1 MSTEIDE
8 LQIKIEA
15 ESKSAEA
22 SLDLLVKKLDKLYG
36 SLGRIGGDNSRRAV
50 SSIELLG
57 NALNKAGKVDGSNLE
72 KLNSTIRKLSKLDS
86 EAIRTAANSVLMFS
100 NQVSGLTSIEKPAQS
115 LAVFASSISK
125 LGGKNAQQAIVT
137 IPQLSGALNLLMTEL
152 SKAPKVNK
160 NLIAMTNALANL
172 ASNGKKAGTA
182 SRALTTSLVKTNQ
195 ALSKTSKNADNVAA
209 SFGRMYLSFY
219 TVIRGLRALY
229 GSFEDA
235 MDLAETVNY
244 FEVTLDNIGKDA
256 VKTWNGMGYDSAEAY
271 AESFAKSLR
280 ENTEKLTGLS
290 LSETGQIGFS
300 EYEGLGLS
308 PGMVTQ
314 YSAMFAQ
321 VANSIGMTEKASVAL
336 SETFVRLGADWAS
349 LRNMDFEAV
358 YEKLASAMSG
368 QSRALRTLGVDISL
382 ARLQEEAYKHGIT
395 KTVAEMTQA
404 EKTYLRLISIVEQSE
419 VAYGDLANTISL
431 PANSIRL
438 LKQGLENFSTLTGTL
453 FMPMLQKALPIM
465 NGFVIA
471 LNRILVSIA
480 EMMGIDTKNIN
491 QSIGGI
497 DENFGDLGE
506 DIDGATEAANKFNK
520 AVRGWDELHI
530 LGGGLENQVGNIAGN
545 VELETAFYNSIE
557 KYRKAWEE
565 AYSQMENQAND
576 FADKLL
582 GGTDALEKIEDLTEA
597 IKDFREAMQPFG
609 EGFGKGFTQVF
620 ETLGGVSYRLITE
633 GLENISKVVGYF
645 DDDAVEKA
653 GEVMGGIVG
662 TLVVAAGI
670 KTTFAPLVTG
680 VGKLA
685 GALKNP
691 IFGTFALTSGILTL
705 INMANDTDYDAS
717 GVQEFADKVD
727 GLKDSLINLGE
738 EDTEGFTAASSLET
752 VYEKWQKIAFK
763 VGELTT
769 GEKGLLKLYGDQIK
783 AQCEGANEFIDE
795 NGAAFAGVGKEL
807 DDLIKKTVLYY
818 KVQGAKD
825 YMESLYVL
833 EAEFEIETGNAEKKI
848 DALVEKLQG
857 FNPKLTEETIR
868 KYADGIARG
877 VLDADA
883 IIRSGIKGEE
893 DFGIERNFLGFR
905 TEEGR
910 QIYED
915 VVNAMRD
922 LSTYYPKYDEALGLL
937 EETREK
943 MSAAAEN
950 YTEKQNEYNIAI
962 GEGTVE
968 VDKFREAAEK
978 NVKVNGIASEKFKI
992 LGGALDKAAEASEK
1006 AAEKA
1011 GLPVEPIDNLN
1022 TLSKEAAKGVIDLEE
1037 ALDGIN
1043 DKTFKTTL
1051 KVLFETPKLDFSTLI
1066 PNSINGVLGGFGI
1079 TLPKYAAGGFPEDG
1093 LFMANHSELVGKF
1106 SNGKTAVANNAQ
1118 ITQGIEEAAYRGMMR
1133 ALQNADI
1140 GSKVT
1145 FDVKGD
1151 PNGIFKVTQQKA
1163 REYTRATGRNAYS

>member
-1 MSTEIDE
+1 MTEIDD
-8 LQIKIEA
+8 LRIKISA
-15 ESKSAEA
+15 ESADA
-22 SLDLLVKKLDKLYG
+22 DDALDGLVKKLDKLYG
-36 SLGRIGGDNSRRAV
+36 SLTKIGGDSATRAV
-50 SSIELLG
+50 SSINSLG
-57 NALNKAGKVDGSNLE
+57 ESLKVASGANFSNIDAMA
-72 KLNSTIRKLSKLDS
+72 SSIRKLSKIDS
-86 EAIRTAANSVLMFS
+86 ESIRNAAGAIMGFS
-100 NQVSGLTSIEKPAQS
+100 NQVGGLTSVEKPAES
-115 LAVFASSISK
+115 LAVLASGISK
-125 LGGKNAQQAIVT
+125 LGGKNAQSAITT
-137 IPQLSGALNLLMTEL
+137 IPQLSKVLNQLMTEL
-152 SKAPKVNK
+152 AKAPKVNK

-172 ASNGKKAGTA
+172 ASNGKNAGTA
-182 SRALTTSLVKTNQ
+182 SRALVTSLTKTNQ
-195 ALSKTSKNADNVAA
+195 VLNKTSKNATDAA
-209 SFGRMYLSFY
+209 LSFGRMYVSFY

-229 GSFEDA
+229 NSFEDA

-244 FEVTLDNIGKDA
+244 FEVTLDGIGKDA

-280 ENTEKLTGLS
+280 ENTEKMTGLS
-290 LSETGQIGFS
+290 ISETGQIGFS
-300 EYEGLGLS
+300 GLYEGLGLS

-321 VANSIGMTEKASVAL
+321 VANSIGMTEKASVDL

-382 ARLQEEAYKHGIT
+382 ARLQEVAYQNGIS

-404 EKTYLRLISIVEQSE
+404 EKTYLRLIAIVEQSE

-431 PANSIRL
+431 PANQIRL
-438 LKQGLENFSTLTGTL
+438 LKQGLENFSTLNGTL

-471 LNRILVSIA
+471 LNRILVSVA
-480 EMMGIDTKNIN
+480 EMMGINTEGIN

-506 DIDGATEAANKFNK
+506 DIEGATEAANKFNK

-530 LGGGLENQVGNIAGN
+530 IGGGVEDSVENIVGN
-545 VELETAFYNSIE
+545 VELETAFYKSIE
-557 KYRKAWEE
+557 NYRKAWAD
-565 AYSQMENQAND
+565 AYAQMENQAND

-582 GGTDALEKIEDLTEA
+582 GGTDALEKIKDLTGA
-597 IKDFREAMQPFG
+597 IVDFREAMDPFG
-609 EGFGKGFTQVF
+609 TGFGKGFTQVF
-620 ETLGGVSYRLITE
+620 ETLGGISYNVIKE
-633 GLENISKVVGYF
+633 GLENIAEIVGYF
-645 DDDAVEKA
+645 DDETIETA

-670 KTTFAPLVTG
+670 KSTLTPLVTG

-705 INMANDTDYDAS
+705 IDMANDTDYDAS
-717 GVQEFADKVD
+717 GVQEFAEKIDT
-727 GLKDSLINLGE
+727 LKTSLVGLGE
-738 EDTEGFTAASSLET
+738 EDTEGYSAASSLET

-763 VGELTT
+763 VGELS
-769 GEKGLLKLYGDQIK
+769 GEEKGLLKLYGDQIK
-783 AQCEGANEFIDE
+783 EHCEGANKFIDD
-795 NGAAFAGVGKEL
+795 NGAAFAGVGQEL
-807 DDLIKKTVLYY
+807 DDLIKRTVLYY

-848 DALVEKLQG
+848 DSLVEKLQG
-857 FNPKLTEETIR
+857 FNSNLTEETIR
-868 KYADGIARG
+868 KYADGLARG

-883 IIRSGIKGEE
+883 ILAGKESQ
-893 DFGIERNFLGFR
+893 FGIERNFLGFR

-915 VVNAMRD
+915 IVNAMRD
-922 LSTYYPKYDEALGLL
+922 LAVYYPKYDEALGLL

-943 MSAAAEN
+943 MSSAAEN
-950 YTEKQNEYNIAI
+950 YTEKQNEYNILI

-978 NVKVNGIASEKFKI
+978 NIKVNGIAGEKFKI
-992 LGGALDKAAEASEK
+992 LGGALDNVSEASKK

-1022 TLSKEAAKGVIDLEE
+1022 TLAGEAAKGVFDLED
-1037 ALDGIN
+1037 ALEGIN

-1066 PNSINGVLGGFGI
+1066 PSSIKGILNGI

-1106 SNGKTAVANNAQ
+1106 SNGKTAVANNEQ
-1118 ITQGIEEAAYRGMMR
+1118 ITKGIEEAAYRGMMR
-1133 ALQNADI
+1133 ALASADM
-1140 GSKVT
+1140 GSKASFEIV
-1145 FDVKGD
+1145 GD
-1151 PNGIFKVTQQKA
+1151 PHGMFKVMQKQA
-1163 REYTRATGRNAYS
+1163 SRYTKSTGRNAFG

>member
-1 MSTEIDE
+1 MTTDIDE
-8 LQIKIEA
+8 LQIRIEA
-15 ESKSAEA
+15 DAKKAEN
-22 SLDLLVKKLDKLYG
+22 SIDVLVDKLDMLCN
-36 SLGRIGGDNSRRAV
+36 SLF
-50 SSIELLG
+50 
-57 NALNKAGKVDGSNLE
+57 
-72 KLNSTIRKLSKLDS
+72 KLDS
-86 EAIRTAANSVLMFS
+86 KNMDRLAISAKNVSSVFEKISGIDGSGIKNFALNIKQFSKIDTEGISRTASAFSGLYSELSKASGGEKTVQSLASLANSVSRFGTKS
-100 NQVSGLTSIEKPAQS
+100 ATN
-115 LAVFASSISK
+115 
-125 LGGKNAQQAIVT
+125 AIVN
-137 IPQLSGALNLLMTEL
+137 IPQLATALNEFMVVM

-160 NLIAMTNALANL
+160 NLISMTNALANL
-172 ASNGKKAGTA
+172 ASNGKNAGTA
-182 SRALTTSLVKTNQ
+182 SRALITSLSKANQ
-195 ALSKTSKNADNVAA
+195 TLSKTSKNVNNTAA
-209 SFGRMYLSFY
+209 SFGRMYISLY

-229 GSFEDA
+229 GSFENA

-300 EYEGLGLS
+300 KYEGLGLS

-506 DIDGATEAANKFNK
+506 DIEGATEAANKFNK

-565 AYSQMENQAND
+565 AYAQMENQAND

-582 GGTDALEKIEDLTEA
+582 GGTDAMEKVKDLTEA

-670 KTTFAPLVTG
+670 KTTFTPLVTG

-705 INMANDTDYDAS
+705 IDMANDTDYDAS

-727 GLKDSLINLGE
+727 NLKDSLINLGE

-833 EAEFEIETGNAEKKI
+833 ETEFEIETENAEKKI

-868 KYADGIARG
+868 SYADGLARG

-883 IIRSGIKGEE
+883 ILTGKEKQ
-893 DFGIERNFLGFR
+893 FGIERNFLGLR

-910 QIYED
+910 QIYEE

-1066 PNSINGVLGGFGI
+1066 PNSINGVLGGLGI
-1079 TLPKYAAGGFPEDG
+1079 KLPKFAAGGFPEDG

-1106 SNGKTAVANNAQ
+1106 SNGRTAVANNDQ
-1118 ITQGIEEAAYRGMMR
+1118 ITRGIADAVRPAVYEAMKS
-1133 ALQNADI
+1133 ALRESDMGAHFT
-1140 GSKVT
+1140 VE
-1145 FDVKGD
+1145 GD
-1151 PNGIFKVTQQKA
+1151 PNGIFRVVQKQA
-1163 REYTRATGRNAYS
+1163 SQYTKSTGRNAFG

>member
-22 SLDLLVKKLDKLYG
+22 SLDLLVTKLDKLCN
-36 SLGRIGGDNSRRAV
+36 SLGRIGGDNTRRAV
-50 SSIELLG
+50 SSIDLFG

-86 EAIRTAANSVLMFS
+86 EAIRTAANSVFMFS
-100 NQVSGLTSIEKPAQS
+100 NQVGGLTSIEKPAQS

-125 LGGKNAQQAIVT
+125 LGGKNAQQAIIT

-160 NLIAMTNALANL
+160 NLIAMTTALANL

-195 ALSKTSKNADNVAA
+195 ALSKTSKNADNAAA

-219 TVIRGLRALY
+219 TVIRGLKALY

-271 AESFAKSLR
+271 ADSFAKSLR
-280 ENTEKLTGLS
+280 ENTEKMTGLS
-290 LSETGQIGFS
+290 ISDTGQIGMSKF
-300 EYEGLGLS
+300 EGLGLS
-308 PGMVTQ
+308 PSMVTQ

-349 LRNMDFEAV
+349 LRNLDFEEV
-358 YEKLASAMSG
+358 YEKLGSAMSG

-404 EKTYLRLISIVEQSE
+404 EKTYLRLIAIVEQSE

-438 LKQGLENFSTLTGTL
+438 LKQGLENFSVLTGTL

-480 EMMGIDTKNIN
+480 EMMGINTEEIN
-491 QSIGGI
+491 QSVGGL
-497 DENFGDLGE
+497 EEGFGGLEE
-506 DIDGATEAANKFNK
+506 DIEGATDAANKFNK

-530 LGGGLENQVGNIAGN
+530 IGSGLENQVGNIAGN
-545 VELETAFYNSIE
+545 VELETAFYKSIE
-557 KYRKAWEE
+557 NYRRAWAE
-565 AYSQMENQAND
+565 AYAQMENQAND

-582 GGTDALEKIEDLTEA
+582 GGTDALEKVKDLTEA

-670 KTTFAPLVTG
+670 KTTFTPLVTG

-705 INMANDTDYDAS
+705 IDMANDTDYDAS

-727 GLKDSLINLGE
+727 NLKDSLINLGE

-752 VYEKWQKIAFK
+752 VYDKWQQIAFK
-763 VGELTT
+763 VGELSDE
-769 GEKGLLKLYGDQIK
+769 EKGLLKLYGDQIK
-783 AQCEGANEFIDE
+783 DLLPDAAKYIGE
-795 NGAAFAGVGKEL
+795 NGEAFAGVKQEL
-807 DDLIKKTVLYY
+807 DDLINKTVLYY

-833 EAEFEIETGNAEKKI
+833 ETEFEIETGNAEKKI

-868 KYADGIARG
+868 EYADGLARG

-883 IIRSGIKGEE
+883 ILTGKEKQ
-893 DFGIERNFLGFR
+893 FGIERNFLGLR

-910 QIYED
+910 QIYEE

-1066 PNSINGVLGGFGI
+1066 PNSINGVLGGLGI
-1079 TLPKYAAGGFPEDG
+1079 KLPKFAAGGFPEDG

-1106 SNGKTAVANNAQ
+1106 SNGKTAVANNDQ
-1118 ITQGIEEAAYRGMMR
+1118 ITKGIADAVRPAVYEAMTSALREGGMS
-1133 ALQNADI
+1133 ANF
-1140 GSKVT
+1140 KVE
-1145 FDVKGD
+1145 GD
-1151 PNGIFKVTQQKA
+1151 PNGIFRVVQKQA
-1163 REYTRATGRNAYS
+1163 SQYTKSTGRNAFG

>member
-50 SSIELLG
+50 SSIDLLG

-86 EAIRTAANSVLMFS
+86 EAIRTAANSVFMFS
-100 NQVSGLTSIEKPAQS
+100 NQVGGLTSIEKPAQS

-125 LGGKNAQQAIVT
+125 LGGKNAQQAIIT

-160 NLIAMTNALANL
+160 NLITMTTALANL

-195 ALSKTSKNADNVAA
+195 ALSKTSKNADNVAS

-219 TVIRGLRALY
+219 TIVRGLKALY

-280 ENTEKLTGLS
+280 ENTEKMTGLS
-290 LSETGQIGFS
+290 ISDTGQIGMSKF
-300 EYEGLGLS
+300 EGLGLS
-308 PGMVTQ
+308 PSMVTQ

-321 VANSIGMTEKASVAL
+321 VANSIGMTEKASISL

-349 LRNMDFEAV
+349 LRNMDFETV

-382 ARLQEEAYKHGIT
+382 ARLQEVAYQNGIS
-395 KTVAEMTQA
+395 KTVAEMTQS

-431 PANSIRL
+431 PANQIRL
-438 LKQGLENFSTLTGTL
+438 LKQGLENFSVLTGTL
-453 FMPMLQKALPIM
+453 FMPMLKNALPVL

-471 LNRILVSIA
+471 LNRVLVSIG
-480 EMMGIDTKNIN
+480 EMMGINTEEIN
-491 QSIGGI
+491 QSVGGL
-497 DENFGDLGE
+497 EEGFGGLEE

-530 LGGGLENQVGNIAGN
+530 LGSGLQTEVGSITGN
-545 VELETAFYNSIE
+545 VKLETAFYNSIE
-557 KYRKAWEE
+557 KYRKAWAD
-565 AYSQMENQAND
+565 AYAQMENQAND

-582 GGTDALEKIEDLTEA
+582 GGTDALEKIKDFTEA
-597 IKDFREAMQPFG
+597 IRDFREAMEPFG

-620 ETLGGVSYRLITE
+620 ETLGGVSYKLITE
-633 GLENISKVVGYF
+633 GLENISKIVGYF
-645 DDDAVEKA
+645 DDETIETA

-662 TLVVAAGI
+662 TMVVAAGI
-670 KTTFAPLVTG
+670 KTTFTPLVTG
-680 VGKLA
+680 VEKLA

-727 GLKDSLINLGE
+727 KLKDSLIGLGE
-738 EDTEGFTAASSLET
+738 EDTEGFTAASSLEK
-752 VYEKWQKIAFK
+752 VYEKWQQIAFK
-763 VGELTT
+763 VGELSDEET
-769 GEKGLLKLYGDQIK
+769 GLLKLYGDQIK
-783 AQCEGANEFIDE
+783 DLLPDAAKYIGE
-795 NGAAFAGVGKEL
+795 NGEAFAGVKQEL

-868 KYADGIARG
+868 KYADGLARG

-883 IIRSGIKGEE
+883 ILIGKEKQ
-893 DFGIERNFLGFR
+893 FGIERNFLGLR

-968 VDKFREAAEK
+968 VDKFRDAAEK
-978 NVKVNGIASEKFKI
+978 NAKVSDILGEKFGI
-992 LGGALDKAAEASEK
+992 LGKSLDKMSKFAEDSKAKLEKPIEPIGNISDLANKAAEDVLELNDAFE
-1006 AAEKA
+1006 E
-1011 GLPVEPIDNLN
+1011 ID
-1022 TLSKEAAKGVIDLEE
+1022 K
-1037 ALDGIN
+1037 
-1043 DKTFKTTL
+1043 KTFETTL
-1051 KVLFETPKLDFSTLI
+1051 KVGIETFGKIIPSMSDILKKTLGHQI
-1066 PNSINGVLGGFGI
+1066 E
-1079 TLPKYAAGGFPEDG
+1079 LPKYSVGGFPEDG
-1093 LFMANHSELVGKF
+1093 LFMANHNELVGKF

-1133 ALQNADI
+1133 ALSSVDM

-1163 REYTRATGRNAYS
+1163 REYTKVTGRKAYG

>member
-15 ESKSAEA
+15 ESKSAET
-22 SLDLLVKKLDKLYG
+22 SLDLLVKRLDKLYG

-50 SSIELLG
+50 SSIDLLG

-86 EAIRTAANSVLMFS
+86 EAIRTAANSVFMFS

-125 LGGKNAQQAIVT
+125 LGGKNAQQAITT

-160 NLIAMTNALANL
+160 NLIAMTTALANL

-219 TVIRGLRALY
+219 TIVRGLKALY

-244 FEVTLDNIGKDA
+244 FDVTLDNIGKDA

-280 ENTEKLTGLS
+280 ENTEKMTGLS
-290 LSETGQIGFS
+290 ISDTGQIGMSKF
-300 EYEGLGLS
+300 EGLGLS
-308 PGMVTQ
+308 PSMVTQ

-321 VANSIGMTEKASVAL
+321 VANSIGMTEKASISL

-349 LRNMDFEAV
+349 LRNMDFETV

-382 ARLQEEAYKHGIT
+382 ARLQEVAYQNGIS

-431 PANSIRL
+431 PANQIRL
-438 LKQGLENFSTLTGTL
+438 LKQGLENFSVLTGTL
-453 FMPMLQKALPIM
+453 FMPMLKNALPIL

-471 LNRILVSIA
+471 LNRVLVSIG
-480 EMMGIDTKNIN
+480 EMMGINTEEIN
-491 QSIGGI
+491 QSVGGL
-497 DENFGDLGE
+497 EEGFGGLEE
-506 DIDGATEAANKFNK
+506 DIDGATDAANKFNK

-530 LGGGLENQVGNIAGN
+530 LGSGLQTEVGSITGN

-557 KYRKAWEE
+557 KYREAWAD
-565 AYSQMENQAND
+565 AYAQMENQAND

-582 GGTDALEKIEDLTEA
+582 GGTDALEKVKDLTKA
-597 IKDFREAMQPFG
+597 IKDFREAMEPFG

-620 ETLGGVSYRLITE
+620 ETLGGVSYKLITE
-633 GLENISKVVGYF
+633 GLENISKIVGYF
-645 DDDAVEKA
+645 DDETIENA

-670 KTTFAPLVTG
+670 KTTFTPLVTG

-727 GLKDSLINLGE
+727 NLKDSLINLGE

-763 VGELTT
+763 VGELTA
-769 GEKGLLKLYGDQIK
+769 EEEGLLKLYGDQIK
-783 AQCEGANEFIDE
+783 TYCEDANQYIDD
-795 NGAAFAGVGKEL
+795 NGRAFAGVGKEL

-868 KYADGIARG
+868 EYADGLARG

-883 IIRSGIKGEE
+883 ILIGKESQ
-893 DFGIERNFLGFR
+893 FGIERNFLGFR

-943 MSAAAEN
+943 MASAAEN
-950 YTEKQNEYNIAI
+950 YTEKQNDYNIAI

-968 VDKFREAAEK
+968 VDKFRDAIEK
-978 NVKVNGIASEKFKI
+978 NIKVNGPASEKFKI

-1011 GLPVEPIDNLN
+1011 GLPAEPIDNLN
-1022 TLSKEAAKGVIDLEE
+1022 TLSKEAAKGVVDLED
-1037 ALDGIN
+1037 ALSGIN

-1066 PNSINGVLGGFGI
+1066 PNSISGVLGGLGI
-1079 TLPKYAAGGFPEDG
+1079 KLPKYSAGGFPEDG

-1133 ALQNADI
+1133 ALSSVDM